1 MSENVFL
8 NTTYAEG
15 CIRSLSC
22 PWKKNLFLLYLLQ
35 ARCWNTVF
43 SDDTDREGWGG
54 GFTREKSYWEA
65 LHFIILEI
73 SLVLAMALEWGG
85 IDDGQLDEKGFAGS
99 RRQWTID
106 EQKQEKVVRDKG
118 PDEVKEEEG
127 KWKKRRN
134 LISLFCKIQSKMV
147 ESESC
152 WKRPSRSSN
161 PTIKMLFLMWTQKIG
176 SI

>member
-22 PWKKNLFLLYLLQ
+22 PCKKNLFLLYLLQ
-35 ARCWNTVF
+35 ARCWKTYTVF
-43 SDDTDREGWGG
+43 SDDTDGEGWG
-54 GFTREKSYWEA
+54 GFTREKSYWET

-73 SLVLAMALEWGG
+73 NLVLAMALEWGG

-106 EQKQEKVVRDKG
+106 EQNQEKVVRDKG
-118 PDEVKEEEG
+118 PDEVKEKEG
-127 KWKKRRN
+127 SERRGG
-134 LISLFCKIQSKMV
+134 I
-147 ESESC
+147 
-152 WKRPSRSSN
+152 
-161 PTIKMLFLMWTQKIG
+161 
-176 SI
+176 